1 MIGGSCAVNLYLNF
15 KASVVLDFTSVL
27 LNDLVPNKV
36 SLKYFKRFIL
46 DYYVDDVI
54 ASRTYEMILEADE
67 KSETIEAELSKLG
80 VSDERLKLIYIIF
93 FRKSLLEGTIS
104 NNEELMKIYRLIIT
118 SIFVSLEL
126 DKYIIPD
133 ASFTKHEYDVVIKKI
148 ISKNKEI
155 ITDEIKKS
163 LERCSSLLKK
173 RFDKAISI
181 NNKFLKKYNNNSTF
195 NVELIGFKPCV
206 RVNNSEL
213 FYSRLKFILDKLDN
227 EKPKEVEKILNKSDI
242 VTRFANLELEI
253 AAFNALSSALRGEK
267 GRIYVDLPDGYL
279 GKMTNINSLT
289 NLVSSVKS
297 RLFLNIRYDQL
308 LKYNN
313 TVRDLNS
320 EGYSFTVTKG
330 DADIDAKKLY
340 GTKGCFIPY
349 DTTVTFLKN
358 VDNAKLGRVEVIVIG
373 ASGKKETAICYDKK
387 VDYIVNI

>member
-46 DYYVDDVI
+46 DYYVDNVI
-54 ASRTYEMILEADE
+54 ASRTIDVVLEEDE
-67 KSETIEAELSKLG
+67 KSETIEAELKKLG
-80 VSDERLKLIYIIF
+80 VEDERLKLIYMIF

-104 NNEELMKIYRLIIT
+104 NNEELIKIYRLIIT
-118 SIFVSLEL
+118 SIFISLEL

-133 ASFTKHEYDVVIKKI
+133 ASFTKHDYDTVIKKI
-148 ISKNKEI
+148 ISKNKGI
-155 ITDEIKKS
+155 IDDEVKTS

-173 RFDKAISI
+173 RFDKAISL
-181 NNKFLKKYNNNSTF
+181 NNKFLKKYNNNLVF
-195 NVELIGFKPCV
+195 NIDLVEFKPCAK
-206 RVNNSEL
+206 VNNSEL
-213 FYSRLKFILDKLDN
+213 YYSRFQFVLDKLDN
-227 EKPKEVEKILNKSDI
+227 EKPKEVEKILSKSDI
-242 VTRFANLELEI
+242 VSRFSNIELEM
-253 AAFNALSSALRGEK
+253 AAFKALSSALNGEK

-279 GKMTNINSLT
+279 GKMTNINALT
-289 NLVSSVKS
+289 NLVFSVKS

-320 EGYSFTVTKG
+320 EGYSFTVIKG

-358 VDNAKLGRVEVIVIG
+358 VDAAKLGRVEVIVIG
-373 ASGKKETAICYDKK
+373 ASGKKETAICAEKK